1 MGTASIA
8 AHARRDGRTGTAL
21 GVWYRYPMKK
31 LAKKCKRPRS
41 QLAATARNDRR
52 LGPGATGWIV
62 KKNGSTRASGIYGT
76 QAEAAR
82 AARDMVRIKGGTVR
96 IQGPDGRMHESF
108 TIGRDSFA
116 KISAVEGIRLSREMK
131 QDLRD
136 FDRKGFS
143 DHERGRAIVRKYGRK
158 SA

>member
-1 MGTASIA
+1 M
-8 AHARRDGRTGTAL
+8 
-21 GVWYRYPMKK
+21 
-31 LAKKCKRPRS
+31 
-41 QLAATARNDRR
+41 ARNDRR

-62 KKNGSTRASGIYGT
+62 RKNGSTRASGIYGT

-82 AARDMVRIKGGTVR
+82 AAQDMVRIKGGAVR
-96 IQGPDGRMHESF
+96 IQGPDGRSHESF

-116 KISAVEGIRLSREMK
+116 KISAVEGLRLSREMK

-136 FDRKGFS
+136 FDRKGLS

-158 SA
+158 PA